1 MPTLLRPKSR
11 GFIKLKSVNP
21 FDQPLIQPNYLEDPE
36 DVATLVAGIKVALK
50 MLDTEVFKK
59 NKLSL
64 ITDDFFCG
72 NFEPMSDDYFE
83 CFVRHWM
90 TTVYHPS
97 GTCKM
102 GPKND
107 VTAVV
112 DHELRTHGI
121 PNLRIADASIMP
133 TIVGANTYAPVLMI
147 GEKAADLI
155 IQAWKKSNEEIN
167 VKKSAKKEEL

>member
-1 MPTLLRPKSR
+1 
-11 GFIKLKSVNP
+11 
-21 FDQPLIQPNYLEDPE
+21 LIQPNYLEDPE

-107 VTAVV
+107 AEALPLEKCPEHCSYQGVCLKGPPKNETRCLCHYGYMGPTCKEVEEAF
-112 DHELRTHGI
+112 LPGI
-121 PNLRIADASIMP
+121 AEGAGP
-133 TIVGANTYAPVLMI
+133 VGTCEGDVLVEM
-147 GEKAADLI
+147 L
-155 IQAWKKSNEEIN
+155 
-167 VKKSAKKEEL
+167 